1 MIESTFFG
9 KRIAALDVGT
19 KRIGYATSDEYHVAV
34 TPRLFFDATKTNLFD
49 IISEQLQR
57 DDIGVLVVG
66 LPLSHTD
73 EITPMAKLIQTFCTG
88 LRSVLT
94 IPVIEYDEAF
104 STREAFQSM
113 AVSKKSK
120 KKRQEKGQKDMV
132 AAAVILRNFLDDL
145 RRNQ

>member
-1 MIESTFFG
+1 MINNTFVG

-19 KRIGYATSDEYHVAV
+19 KRIGYATSDEFHIAV
-34 TPRLFFDATKTNLFD
+34 TPRLFFDATKQNLYD
-49 IISEQLQR
+49 IINAQLQR

-66 LPLSHTD
+66 IPLSHTD

-88 LRSVLT
+88 LRNVLS

-104 STREAFQSM
+104 STKDAFQSM
-113 AVSKKSK
+113 ALSKKSK

-132 AAAVILRNFLDDL
+132 AAAVILRNFIDDL

>member
-1 MIESTFFG
+1 MINNTFVG

-19 KRIGYATSDEYHVAV
+19 KRIGYATSDEFHVAV
-34 TPRLFFDATKTNLFD
+34 TPRLFFDATKQNLYD
-49 IISEQLQR
+49 IINAQLQR

-66 LPLSHTD
+66 IPLSHTD

-88 LRSVLT
+88 LRNVLS

-104 STREAFQSM
+104 STKDAFQSM
-113 AVSKKSK
+113 ALSKKSK

-132 AAAVILRNFLDDL
+132 AAAVILRNFIDDL